1 MENASKALM
10 IAAGVLMGVLILSL
24 GIYLFHVFG
33 DFVSNTQAEIAENEL
48 TQFNQKYLKYN
59 GLTNLTIQDVLTV
72 KNNALQNN
80 YSYSSYILTPNSAS
94 ANNDFIDV
102 YIQGEG
108 WILDMSDEELLINEL
123 ENNASTPTY
132 TCTVQI
138 NTNTRRVNKITF
150 IPN

>member
-10 IAAGVLMGVLILSL
+10 IAAGVLMGILIVSL
-24 GIYLFHVFG
+24 GVYLFFVFG
-33 DFVSNTQAEIAENEL
+33 DFVNNTQADIVENEL
-48 TQFNQKYLKYN
+48 AQFNETYFKYN
-59 GLTNLTIQDVLTV
+59 GLTNLTIQDILTV

-80 YSYSSYILTPNSAS
+80 YSYSSYNLTPNSAGD
-94 ANNDFIDV
+94 NNDFIDV

-108 WILDMSDEELLINEL
+108 WILNKSDEELLINEL

-132 TCTVQI
+132 TCTVQV

-150 IPN
+150 TPN

>member
-1 MENASKALM
+1 MENASRALM

-33 DFVSNTQAEIAENEL
+33 DFVGNTQAEIAENEL
-48 TQFNQKYLKYN
+48 AQFNQKYLKYN

-80 YSYSSYILTPNSAS
+80 YSYSSYVLTPNSAGD
-94 ANNDFIDV
+94 NNDFIDV

-108 WILDMSDEELLINEL
+108 WILNKADEELLINEL

-132 TCTVQI
+132 TCTVQV

-150 IPN
+150 TPN